1 MFPTEPRRKS
11 HVALVISMFPSGEQE
26 KSVNYLRGMPIT
38 VKLEKFEGPL
48 DLLLELIEAQKLE
61 ISEIS
66 LAEVTDQY
74 LTLVREMTG
83 IPAESVADF
92 LIVASKL
99 LLIKSRMLLP
109 SLALS
114 PEEEEEIKDLE
125 AALREYRRY
134 KEAAKRLKLM
144 IAQPCAI
151 ATRELWQGAAVGFV
165 PPPNA
170 SGVMLRAAVLRIIED
185 LTKFLQPLDQKVVRR
200 VMSVETKIKEILE
213 RIEKK
218 ATSTLREL
226 TNPRTKLDI
235 ILAFLAILF
244 LFRERLVNLTQKN
257 TFGEI
262 VVKLSKH
269 NEASTA

>member
-1 MFPTEPRRKS
+1 
-11 HVALVISMFPSGEQE
+11 
-26 KSVNYLRGMPIT
+26 
-38 VKLEKFEGPL
+38 
-48 DLLLELIEAQKLE
+48 
-61 ISEIS
+61 
-66 LAEVTDQY
+66 
-74 LTLVREMTG
+74 
-83 IPAESVADF
+83 
-92 LIVASKL
+92 
-99 LLIKSRMLLP
+99 
-109 SLALS
+109 
-114 PEEEEEIKDLE
+114 
-125 AALREYRRY
+125 
-134 KEAAKRLKLM
+134 
-144 IAQPCAI
+144 
-151 ATRELWQGAAVGFV
+151 
-165 PPPNA
+165 
-170 SGVMLRAAVLRIIED
+170 MLRAAVLRIIED